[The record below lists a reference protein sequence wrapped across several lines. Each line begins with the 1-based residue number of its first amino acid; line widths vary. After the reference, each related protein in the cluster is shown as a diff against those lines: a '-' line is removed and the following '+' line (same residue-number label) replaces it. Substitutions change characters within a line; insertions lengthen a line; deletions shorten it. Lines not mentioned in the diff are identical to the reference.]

1 MPPTKDQ
8 EEIIRG
14 ERIAILAT
22 VRRDGGPQ
30 MTPINYVY
38 EDSRFLISTTRSR
51 AKYHNIHRNPQVSLC
66 IVRQGGRPYLTVFGR
81 AQIEETEIEEGTAAI
96 FRSMSDR
103 PLPDNF
109 GDVLREQGRILII
122 VTPERFIP

>member
-14 ERIAILAT
+14 ERIATLAT

-30 MTPINYVY
+30 MAPINYVY
-38 EDSRFLISTTRSR
+38 QDGRILISTTRSR
-51 AKYHNIHRNPQVSLC
+51 AKYHNIRRNPQVSLC
-66 IVRQGGRPYLTVFGR
+66 IMRPGGRPYLTVFGR
-81 AQIEETEIEEGTAAI
+81 AQIEETDIEEGTAAI

-103 PLPDNF
+103 PLPEDF
-109 GDVLREQGRILII
+109 GNVLRKQGRILII